1 MDSRDTEDRR
11 QRTED
16 REKQKQKQKQ
26 EQKHRQKQWIPAI
39 QRTEDRG
46 QRTEKNKNK
55 GYGFPI
61 GTFENDR
68 GKDKRLDSRDT
79 ED

>member
-1 MDSRDTEDRR
+1 MTGAK
-11 QRTED
+11 T
-16 REKQKQKQKQ
+16 KG
-26 EQKHRQKQWIPAI
+26 WIPAI

-61 GTFENDR
+61 GTLGEDEN
-68 GKDKRLDSRDT
+68 
-79 ED
+79 

>member
-11 QRTED
+11 QRIED

-46 QRTEKNKNK
+46 QRKARARAK
-55 GYGFPI
+55 GWI
-61 GTFENDR
+61 TDR
-68 GKDKRLDSRDT
+68 GVRGGQGNFIILID
-79 ED
+79 